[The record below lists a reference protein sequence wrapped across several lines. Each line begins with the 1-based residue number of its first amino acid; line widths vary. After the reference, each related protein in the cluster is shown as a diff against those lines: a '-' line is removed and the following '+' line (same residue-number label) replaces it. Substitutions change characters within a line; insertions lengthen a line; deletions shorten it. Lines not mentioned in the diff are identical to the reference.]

1 MLELLYNI
9 CEKASEIHP
18 FSNTNRVINPCYK
31 EGLLQSFGD
40 FLSVR
45 PSVRPSQP
53 SYAKCRHINILDY
66 PLHFL

>member
-9 CEKASEIHP
+9 YEKASEIHP
-18 FSNTNRVINPCYK
+18 FSNTNRVINPCCK

-45 PSVRPSQP
+45 LSVRPSQP
-53 SYAKCRHINILDY
+53 SYQEYAPMLNVGISI
-66 PLHFL
+66 F